1 MVCELVFVITSG
13 GGVTVV
19 KISLVI
25 VTVTVANKV
34 VEVTIVE
41 VESVVTITGSC
52 VKVMTAKN
60 PAPGGLMKSD

>member
-1 MVCELVFVITSG
+1 MITLG
-13 GGVTVV
+13 GGVTV
-19 KISLVI
+19 KKLSLVF
-25 VTVTVANKV
+25 VVVVVVNTV

-52 VKVMTAKN
+52 VKVMTAKY